1 MSEKKAVQEEVEE
14 IEQEESFEE
23 EQSYDDAFDA
33 QWGKE
38 SPGKAAPSEPSSS
51 EDEEEEE
58 EEEQPAKEEEDSGQD
73 DHKDEPEP
81 KQPAK
86 EAPPADP
93 YAWINSLPEE
103 VQEQAKA
110 LRNQANSHQGRATA
124 FQRRVNELTDE
135 LRRLEQARAEAPAEQ
150 KPSASESAAPEQ
162 LKKLERLKEDFPE
175 FAEALEEVISFE
187 RKEVE
192 RRVKETLKPLEE
204 ERAKKRS
211 DDFNKAVDEGAE
223 EIFHTTETGL
233 HWKAVVDGDDFRA
246 WLQMQPKSVQ
256 QAARAPDPDEAIYV
270 LRRYEDDYQRA
281 VKEMGLDNQGKESQ
295 GAVSEE
301 VSRAEE
307 LKRKRKQR
315 QATSTAP
322 GSKPAEGGRD
332 SHGGDYE
339 AEFNSMWS

>member
-1 MSEKKAVQEEVEE
+1 MSEKRAVQEEVEE
-14 IEQEESFEE
+14 IEQEASSEE

-51 EDEEEEE
+51 DEEEEDEEQLAE
-58 EEEQPAKEEEDSGQD
+58 EEEGSGQD
-73 DHKDEPEP
+73 DHKDEPELA
-81 KQPAK
+81 QPVTPA
-86 EAPPADP
+86 ASADP

-135 LRRLEQARAEAPAEQ
+135 LRRLENARAEAPADQ
-150 KPSASESAAPEQ
+150 ARQAPESAAPEQ

-175 FAEALEEVISFE
+175 FAEALQEVISVE

-192 RRVKETLKPLEE
+192 RRLKESFKPLEE
-204 ERAKKRS
+204 ERARKRS
-211 DDFNKAVDEGAE
+211 EEFNRVVE
-223 EIFHTTETGL
+223 EEAAKIFHTNETGL
-233 HWKAVVDGDDFRA
+233 HWKAVVEGDDFRA
-246 WLQMQPKSVQ
+246 WLDMQPKSVQ
-256 QAARAPDPDEAIYV
+256 QAARTPDANEAVFV

-295 GAVSEE
+295 GTVSEE